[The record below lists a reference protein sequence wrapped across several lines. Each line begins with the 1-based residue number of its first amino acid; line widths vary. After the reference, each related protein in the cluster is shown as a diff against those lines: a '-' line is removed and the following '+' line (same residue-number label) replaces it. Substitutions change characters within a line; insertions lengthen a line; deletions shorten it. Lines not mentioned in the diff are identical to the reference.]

1 MVDNPPEEMRN
12 PAPRGKGP
20 LRLNALAPRLVAPVL
35 AKRGFANADLAVH
48 WPEIVGPGVAKASRP
63 LSMAWP
69 RGGPENGMGAT
80 LTVAASGAFALD
92 LQQMTPVILE
102 RINRRLGWRCVAQI
116 RIKQMPIVLPPAKP
130 RPKPPQAADFQAA
143 GRIAAGIDAD
153 KLRDAVTRLGAGALA
168 RQRERR
174 IKKV

>member
-1 MVDNPPEEMRN
+1 MADEPPEEMRK

-20 LRLNALAPRLVAPVL
+20 TRLNALAPKLVAPVL
-35 AKRGFANADLAVH
+35 ARRGFANADLAVH

-63 LSMAWP
+63 LSMSWP
-69 RGGPENGMGAT
+69 RGGPDNGVGAT
-80 LTVAASGAFALD
+80 LTVAASAAFALD

-116 RIKQMPIVLPPAKP
+116 RIRQMPITPPAARP
-130 RPKPPQAADFQAA
+130 RPRKPQEADFQAA
-143 GRIAAGIDAD
+143 GRIAAGIGAD

-168 RQRERR
+168 RQRDRH